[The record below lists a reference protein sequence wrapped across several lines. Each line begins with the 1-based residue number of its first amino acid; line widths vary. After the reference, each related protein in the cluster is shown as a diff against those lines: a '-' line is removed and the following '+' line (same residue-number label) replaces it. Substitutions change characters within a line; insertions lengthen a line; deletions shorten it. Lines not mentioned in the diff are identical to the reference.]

1 MEELKLEIIS
11 PNEGQFLKK
20 IGWNKDEI
28 KKAVI
33 SITEQY
39 KGLAYTEEQLQ
50 EAKKDRA
57 MLNAMKKDISDR
69 RIQVKKALLEPYDV
83 FESEVKEVVALIDE
97 PIEMIGKQIEA
108 YEDKVREEKNTA
120 LAQFFSENIGELS
133 EVVSYDRIF
142 NPKWLNKTAS
152 LSSCKAEIQ
161 KIIDDINTDLA
172 AISSSVDE
180 KYQVFAK
187 DYYLQHGFNLS
198 KALGEANR
206 IQEMDKKAEADRK
219 AREEAER
226 QREEARKEAER
237 AKEEARKAQEEAE
250 LARKELEREKALA
263 EKAQAEKQVVYEENK
278 ATDVPVQENNVPA
291 QEDVA
296 PASKGVAEEDTKIYK
311 SSFVVRG
318 TKAQLLMLKQY
329 MIDNGIEFGKVE
341 N

>member
-108 YEDKVREEKNTA
+108 YEDKVRDEKNTA

-172 AISSSVDE
+172 AIISSVDE

-226 QREEARKEAER
+226 EREEARKEAER

-263 EKAQAEKQVVYEENK
+263 EKEQAEKQAVFEEAK
-278 ATDVPVQENNVPA
+278 ATDVPVQKNNVPVK
-291 QEDVA
+291 ENVA
-296 PASKGVAEEDTKIYK
+296 PASKGVNEEDTKIYK

>member
-161 KIIDDINTDLA
+161 KIIDEINTDLA
-172 AISSSVDE
+172 AIISSVDE

-226 QREEARKEAER
+226 EREEARKEAER

-263 EKAQAEKQVVYEENK
+263 EKEQAEKQAVFEEAK
-278 ATDVPVQENNVPA
+278 VTDVPVHENNVPVK
-291 QEDVA
+291 ENVA

>member
-20 IGWNKDEI
+20 IGWNRDEI

-57 MLNAMKKDISDR
+57 KLNAMKKDISDR
-69 RIQVKKALLEPYDV
+69 RIQVKKALLEPYEK
-83 FESEVKEVVALIDE
+83 FEAEVKEVVALIDE

-133 EVVSYDRIF
+133 EVVSYERIF

-172 AISSSVDE
+172 AIISSVDE

-226 QREEARKEAER
+226 EREEARKEAER

-263 EKAQAEKQVVYEENK
+263 EKEQAEKQAVFEEAK
-278 ATDVPVQENNVPA
+278 VTDVPLHENNVPVK
-291 QEDVA
+291 ENVA

>member
-28 KKAVI
+28 KKAVTG
-33 SITEQY
+33 ITEQY

-69 RIQVKKALLEPYDV
+69 RIQVKNALLEPYNV

-97 PIEMIGKQIEA
+97 PIEMIGKQIDA
-108 YEDKVREEKNTA
+108 YEDKVREEKDNT

-133 EVVSYDRIF
+133 AVVSYKQIF

-172 AISSSVDE
+172 AIISSVDE

-263 EKAQAEKQVVYEENK
+263 EKEQAEKQAVFEEAK
-278 ATDVPVQENNVPA
+278 VTDVPVHENNVPVK
-291 QEDVA
+291 ENVA

>member
-172 AISSSVDE
+172 AIISSVDE

-226 QREEARKEAER
+226 EKEEARKEAER

-263 EKAQAEKQVVYEENK
+263 EKEQAEKQAVFEEAK
-278 ATDVPVQENNVPA
+278 LTDVPVHENNVPVK
-291 QEDVA
+291 ENVA
-296 PASKGVAEEDTKIYK
+296 PASKEVAEEDTKIYK

>member
-108 YEDKVREEKNTA
+108 YEDKVRDEKNTA

-133 EVVSYDRIF
+133 DVVSYDRIF

-161 KIIDDINTDLA
+161 KIIDDVNTDLA
-172 AISSSVDE
+172 AIISSVDE

-226 QREEARKEAER
+226 EREEARKEAER

-263 EKAQAEKQVVYEENK
+263 EKEQAEKQAVFEEAK
-278 ATDVPVQENNVPA
+278 ATDVPVQKNNVPVK
-291 QEDVA
+291 ENVA
-296 PASKGVAEEDTKIYK
+296 PASKGVNEEDTKIYK

>member
-172 AISSSVDE
+172 AIISSVDE

-206 IQEMDKKAEADRK
+206 IQEMNKKAEADRK

-226 QREEARKEAER
+226 EREEARKEAER

-263 EKAQAEKQVVYEENK
+263 EKEQAEKQAVFEEAK
-278 ATDVPVQENNVPA
+278 VTDVPVQENNVPVK
-291 QEDVA
+291 ENVA
-296 PASKGVAEEDTKIYK
+296 PASKGVDEEDTKIYK

>member
-69 RIQVKKALLEPYDV
+69 RIQVKNALLEPYNV

-133 EVVSYDRIF
+133 DVVLYERIF

-172 AISSSVDE
+172 AIISSVDE

-226 QREEARKEAER
+226 EREEARKEAEK

-263 EKAQAEKQVVYEENK
+263 EKEQAEKQAVFEEAK
-278 ATDVPVQENNVPA
+278 VTDVPVQENNVPVK
-291 QEDVA
+291 ENVA